1 MTTNQVKEKWVPV
14 LNFEDRYHVSSL
26 GNVRKVLKNSYKKF
40 LRLKPFLK
48 AGHLRVYLSNSA
60 KNKEL
65 KQVAQLMLESFNC
78 EERPVGAYI
87 QYKDSNSLN
96 CKHDNIAYKIVDEQ
110 LDVPTTSTISPYVS
124 RGSGKPNTVLNEV
137 TVLKIRED
145 WAVFNTG
152 EIKYGEPSK
161 YMAKEA
167 AKYGC
172 SQMSIYGVVNR
183 LTWKW
188 L

>member
-26 GNVRKVLKNSYKKF
+26 GNVRKVLKNSCKKF

-48 AGHLRVYLSNSA
+48 AGHLRVYLLNSSR
-60 KNKEL
+60 NKEL

-87 QYKDSNSLN
+87 QYADSDSLN
-96 CKHDNIAYKIVDEQ
+96 CKHDNITYKIVEEQ
-110 LDVPTTSTISPYVS
+110 LDIPTTSPISPYVS
-124 RGSGKPNTVLNEV
+124 RGSGKPNTILTEAD
-137 TVLKIRED
+137 VLKIRED
-145 WAVFNTG
+145 WRIFNTG
-152 EIKYGEPSK
+152 KLKYGEPAK
-161 YMAKEA
+161 YMKEQA
-167 AKYGC
+167 VKYKC
-172 SQMSIYGVVNR
+172 TQISIYGVINR